1 MWINIEYLTRDA
13 FSKASITLST
23 LTGKVTA
30 CVQRLLHLARSKR
43 HAVLDIY
50 IYRERKY
57 ISYDPLHRIC
67 MESLVR
73 AKQPSRRRRGRMHCT
88 FACSCVRCYYSLNLL
103 LFRPSTCTMKQ
114 TSPSLL
120 FFGLQLAKIKQE
132 LPHMQMQIYL

>member
-50 IYRERKY
+50 IYRERENIY
-57 ISYDPLHRIC
+57 PTTPCTEYAWNRLYVPSSLLEDDEEGCTAHLHAVA
-67 MESLVR
+67 SAVTT
-73 AKQPSRRRRGRMHCT
+73 H
-88 FACSCVRCYYSLNLL
+88 
-103 LFRPSTCTMKQ
+103 STCYSSGHPRVQ
-114 TSPSLL
+114 
-120 FFGLQLAKIKQE
+120 
-132 LPHMQMQIYL
+132 